1 MWQAASAGLN
11 IIVNVANFGGYSFNA
26 KGGELI
32 MVGSTGFASGG
43 HDATANITVNGSSC
57 GTSQTNGHQRAWGV
71 YTNAFCIISAKQGL
85 NTITASGTSRLIIVG
100 G

>member
-32 MVGSTGFASGG
+32 MVGSTGFASGR

-57 GTSQTNGHQRAWGV
+57 GRSQTNGHERAW
-71 YTNAFCIISAKQGL
+71 AFILTHFALSPP
-85 NTITASGTSRLIIVG
+85 RRV
-100 G
+100 